1 MWMLI
6 TLLWRITSRLLRRL
20 GRGALLVPVAAVG
33 MVVLG
38 VTVWTVAAVAVAAVL
53 AIRRPSAA
61 GGLLPVALI
70 CAGLWGLALA
80 AATPGMATWTAMP
93 AFGIQVQAPPSRVIV
108 QAPAGKPLTGRMWV
122 RVPAGKPLTYR
133 APAGQSVTYRAA
145 GSAGPA
151 GQSVTYRAA
160 GSAGPAGQS
169 VTYRAAG
176 SAGPAGRKTIV
187 NSRVPPPSPKMA
199 HLYVIPGKPGGPG
212 NWVAVHGKPGAGLSP
227 FPGYVTAVP
236 GKPGAPGTWAAFKGG
251 PPPRVFF
258 GRPRP
263 QAGFMRS
270 WLLVPLAL
278 LMLTVGLWL
287 MPQSLARL
295 RQRAGPLVPYLRHRA
310 REIGWG
316 LALAPATAIGMS
328 VFGVSPWTVAA
339 VAAAVVITIW
349 WPKAAADL
357 VPFVLVALALR
368 GFQLAVHWQSLSA
381 GFNGPGVPYGFVT
394 VDGRQSAL
402 VAGAE
407 ASAFLAF
414 GAWLVPRTIGTRMG
428 RAFGSGADAD
438 LAGRV
443 ARLTESRGH
452 AVDAAAAELRRIERD
467 LHDGAQARLVALGMN
482 LRAVERVLPTSP
494 QAALALIGEA
504 RETSVRALSEL
515 RDLIRGI
522 CPPVLADR
530 GLGHAVQALVLD
542 TPLPTA
548 LEVDLPGR
556 PAAPVESAC
565 YFAVAE
571 ALANAVKHSGARHAG
586 IRIQYTE
593 GMLRIE
599 VADDG
604 VGGADPAQGTG
615 LQGVE
620 RRLGTFDGI
629 MAVSSPPGGP
639 TMIVMEVPCAL
650 LSPKTC
656 SC

>member
-1 MWMLI
+1 MWMFI
-6 TLLWRITSRLLRRL
+6 MLLWRIIGRALRRA
-20 GRGALLVPVAAVG
+20 GRGAFLIPVAATG

-38 VTVWTVAAVAVAAVL
+38 VTVWTVAAVALATVL

-61 GGLLPVALI
+61 AGLLPAALI

-80 AATPGMATWTAMP
+80 ATTSGVVAWTAMP
-93 AFGIQVQAPPSRVIV
+93 PWSIQYLAPRAIPLHIQVGKQV
-108 QAPAGKPLTGRMWV
+108 QVGKG
-122 RVPAGKPLTYR
+122 
-133 APAGQSVTYRAA
+133 TYRAA
-145 GSAGPA
+145 WRRGPVPQGLAVTWAVVPPGGEMPPQAIAGNAGP
-151 GQSVTYRAA
+151 GYVVS
-160 GSAGPAGQS
+160 GKAGPD
-169 VTYRAAG
+169 
-176 SAGPAGRKTIV
+176 
-187 NSRVPPPSPKMA
+187 
-199 HLYVIPGKPGGPG
+199 YVVFGKPGRPG
-212 NWVAVHGKPGAGLSP
+212 GNAAAMVHAPRKLSTLVQARSTVKFGKPPVPPAAWAK
-227 FPGYVTAVP
+227 FRPGP
-236 GKPGAPGTWAAFKGG
+236 Q
-251 PPPRVFF
+251 RVFIA
-258 GRPRP
+258 GPRP
-263 QAGFMRS
+263 PIRFLRTWM
-270 WLLVPLAL
+270 LVPLAL

-295 RQRAGPLVPYLRHRA
+295 RQRAGPLIPYLRHKA

-328 VFGVSPWTVAA
+328 VFGVNPWTATAV
-339 VAAAVVITIW
+339 VAAAVITVW

-368 GFQLAVHWQSLSA
+368 GFQLAVGWQSLA
-381 GFNGPGVPYGFVT
+381 TGPYGPGVPYGFVT
-394 VDGRQSAL
+394 VDGPRDAL

-407 ASAFLAF
+407 ASVFLAL
-414 GAWLVPRTIGTRMG
+414 GAWLVPRTIGRRLGTVF
-428 RAFGSGADAD
+428 ASGADAD

-482 LRAVERVLPTSP
+482 LRAVERVLPDSP
-494 QAALALIGEA
+494 QAALALVAEA
-504 RETSVRALSEL
+504 RDSSVRALNEL

-556 PAAPVESAC
+556 LPAPVESAC

-586 IRIQYTE
+586 IRIKHAA
-593 GMLRIE
+593 GLLRME

-604 VGGADPAQGTG
+604 VGGADPERGTG
-615 LQGVE
+615 LRGVE

-639 TMIVMEVPCAL
+639 TMVVMEVPCAL

>member
-1 MWMLI
+1 
-6 TLLWRITSRLLRRL
+6 
-20 GRGALLVPVAAVG
+20 
-33 MVVLG
+33 
-38 VTVWTVAAVAVAAVL
+38 
-53 AIRRPSAA
+53 
-61 GGLLPVALI
+61 
-70 CAGLWGLALA
+70 
-80 AATPGMATWTAMP
+80 
-93 AFGIQVQAPPSRVIV
+93 
-108 QAPAGKPLTGRMWV
+108 
-122 RVPAGKPLTYR
+122 
-133 APAGQSVTYRAA
+133 
-145 GSAGPA
+145 
-151 GQSVTYRAA
+151 
-160 GSAGPAGQS
+160 
-169 VTYRAAG
+169 
-176 SAGPAGRKTIV
+176 
-187 NSRVPPPSPKMA
+187 
-199 HLYVIPGKPGGPG
+199 
-212 NWVAVHGKPGAGLSP
+212 
-227 FPGYVTAVP
+227 
-236 GKPGAPGTWAAFKGG
+236 
-251 PPPRVFF
+251 
-258 GRPRP
+258 
-263 QAGFMRS
+263 MRS

-316 LALAPATAIGMS
+316 LALVPATAIGMS

-381 GFNGPGVPYGFVT
+381 GINGPGVPYGFVT

-428 RAFGSGADAD
+428 RVFGSGADAD

-494 QAALALIGEA
+494 QAALALVAEA
-504 RETSVRALSEL
+504 REISVRALNEL

-556 PAAPVESAC
+556 LAAPVESAC

-586 IRIQYTE
+586 IRIRYARACCGSRWPTTE
-593 GMLRIE
+593 SAARTRRR
-599 VADDG
+599 
-604 VGGADPAQGTG
+604 GTG

-639 TMIVMEVPCAL
+639 TMIAMEVPCAL